1 MVNSGRSRDRSRT
14 SPRRPMGRTRT
25 LNVAISVW
33 LLAVPGLLAADDPP
47 PLYKSEYRIINVH
60 YHGAAA
66 TEAALQAELGAMD
79 RVGIDMVVIL
89 DGDSPRGSLPAW
101 LELQKKHPERLAV
114 FAKTDF
120 HDVKQPTFFADLV
133 TNLERQAKLG
143 VKGVKVWKDVGM
155 WIRDASGKV
164 LAVDDPRLDPFW
176 EKCGALG
183 LPVLIHTADEK
194 EYWAPITYSNF
205 FYGER
210 KDEDLYY
217 HDPEMTGWDELM
229 RQRDHVLEKHPRTT
243 FIGAHLGSLESD
255 LAQLARTL
263 DKYPNF
269 SVDCAGPARL
279 RRLAK
284 LNPPAV
290 RDFCT
295 RYQDRLL
302 FGTDGAI
309 LSGGRKNPGAIT
321 LYPSEDPDWR
331 FLDPADNAAVDK
343 WQRRTAQTY
352 SQYLQYFEAP
362 RVDLMDTSQPG
373 SWIRVL
379 GAGLPRDVLE
389 KFYHGNAERLIPG
402 LTRANAS
409 RSVAN

>member
-1 MVNSGRSRDRSRT
+1 MIA
-14 SPRRPMGRTRT
+14 
-25 LNVAISVW
+25 LAVW
-33 LLAVPGLLAADDPP
+33 LLTAPGLLAADAPP
-47 PLYKSEYRIINVH
+47 PLYKSDYRIINVH

-66 TEAALQAELGAMD
+66 TEAALQAELGVMD

-101 LELQKKHPERLAV
+101 LELQKKHADRLAI

-120 HDVKQPTFFADLV
+120 QDVKRPTFFADLV
-133 TNLERQAKLG
+133 TNLERQARLG
-143 VKGVKVWKDVGM
+143 IKGVKVWKDLGM
-155 WIRDASGKV
+155 WVRDASGKV

-176 EKCGALG
+176 EKCGELG
-183 LPVLIHTADEK
+183 LPVLIHTADPR
-194 EYWAPITYSNF
+194 EYWAPLTYNNF
-205 FYGER
+205 YYGER

-217 HDPEMTGWDELM
+217 HDPEMTPWAELM

-243 FIGAHLGSLESD
+243 FIGAHFGSMDSD
-255 LAQLARTL
+255 LAELGRTFE
-263 DKYPNF
+263 KYPNF
-269 SVDCAGPARL
+269 SVDCAGPGRL

-284 LNPPAV
+284 LNPQAV
-290 RDFCT
+290 RDFFT
-295 RYQDRLL
+295 RYQDRIL

-309 LSGGRKNPGAIT
+309 LSGGRGKPGAIT

-331 FLDPADNAAVDK
+331 FLDPADTEAVER
-343 WQRRTAQTY
+343 WQFRTALTY
-352 SQYLQYFEAP
+352 TQYLQYFEAG
-362 RVDLMDTSQPG
+362 RVDLADTSQPG

-402 LTRANAS
+402 IMPAKSLEDPKRGQD
-409 RSVAN
+409 